1 MILDW
6 RLPSEKPCKNEYVI
20 IEYLDGRQDYGEV
33 SELFDDWADDVVK
46 WAYIKK
52 DIMTDCDYIQF
63 KNKMREEY
71 EDKINDLKNI
81 IYNNMADANDVSPYE
96 SYNNLLAEIHSW
108 LYGNNGKGRSQNVR
122 STNNTSRRGSD
133 WDEDDPPM
141 PKPIP
146 EEKYYEIGNGF
157 FKSFR
162 KDLERYIDE
171 HG

>member
-6 RLPSEKPCKNEYVI
+6 RLPSEKPASGYIVL
-20 IEYLDGRQDYGEV
+20 IEDLDGCYHIDNIDDRFSEWCDGIIRWALV
-33 SELFDDWADDVVK
+33 SKYTVK
-46 WAYIKK
+46 IKEDAQSEK
-52 DIMTDCDYIQF
+52 RI
-63 KNKMREEY
+63 REYY

-108 LYGNNGKGRSQNVR
+108 LYGNNGKGRPQNVR
-122 STNNTSRRGSD
+122 STDNTSRRGSD